1 MTIHAAEFDAVSKV
15 YPVGWLRRATLPAVR
30 DVTLAVPTGEVV
42 GLIGPNRAGK
52 TTLVK
57 LLLGLCRPTVGR
69 IVRLGQPV
77 AVRSTLARVGYVH
90 ESHAFPPY
98 LGAAELLGLYAAFG
112 LIPDAEA
119 ARRIPR
125 LLEWVGLADRAAE
138 PIGRFSKGMR
148 QRLGLAQAV
157 LGEPE
162 LLVLDEPGEGLDLA
176 GRRLVLE
183 AVAEVKRRGGT
194 VLLVSHQLTEVER
207 LCDRVAVIRDG
218 RLRCAGTVIELCRDP
233 ASGALRPL
241 ADVVAGLYEGVDDAG
256 AVAAVVDP
264 VAGSRHVS
272 PGGGIAAVR
281 GDDGDHAAG
290 GAVLPERQPG
300 GR

>member
-1 MTIHAAEFDAVSKV
+1 MTTTNAVEFDAVSKA
-15 YPVGWLRRATLPAVR
+15 YPAGWLRRAMMPAVV
-30 DVTLAVPTGEVV
+30 DVTLAIPAGEVV

-57 LLLGLCRPTVGR
+57 LLLGLCRPTAGR

-77 AVRSTLARVGYVH
+77 SVRSTLARVGYVH

-98 LGAAELLGLYAAFG
+98 LSAAEVLGLYAAFG
-112 LIPDAEA
+112 LVPADEA
-119 ARRIPR
+119 RRRIPR
-125 LLEWVGLADRAAE
+125 LLEWAGLADRAAE

-157 LGEPE
+157 LGEPD

-176 GRRLVLE
+176 GRRLVAE
-183 AVAEVKRRGGT
+183 AVAAVKARGGT

-207 LCDRVAVIRDG
+207 LCDRLVVVRGG
-218 RLRCAGTVIELCRDP
+218 RLHYAGTLAEVCRDP
-233 ASGALRPL
+233 ISGAIRPL
-241 ADVVAGLYEGVDDAG
+241 ADVVARLYEGANDAN

-264 VAGSRHVS
+264 VAGARHVP
-272 PGGGIAAVR
+272 PGGGVAAVR
-281 GDDGDHAAG
+281 GDDGGHTAG
-290 GAVLPERQPG
+290 SAVLPERRP
-300 GR
+300 